1 MLKNEMDLIS
11 HYHHR
16 LRLVLNVCLYT
27 KLCGNLITGL
37 IDEQFVTPSS
47 HVRYFLL
54 VSARLLY
61 KITRKTPA
69 AAAWVWAHW
78 AAGCAAAVSEGK
90 SGLMINGLPPLGS
103 VRVRPSKVASIA
115 IAMQVFLGR

>member
-1 MLKNEMDLIS
+1 MLKNETDLIS

-27 KLCGNLITGL
+27 ELCGNL

-69 AAAWVWAHW
+69 AAAWAWAHW

-103 VRVRPSKVASIA
+103 VRVRPSKVASSIA